1 MSHAVMV
8 IEDNP
13 EVLRLLGVILEN
25 EGATVTLERDPRVAL
40 QKLRANPVDVLFAG
54 LQAPGRDGL
63 AVLREAIK
71 LRPGMPIVAV
81 APAYG
86 SVNSSVDAFRLGVVD
101 YLTMPIRAEH
111 VAAAL
116 ARAAVV
122 IGMRQSPPTP
132 LRALAPLRRDAVP
145 TRVVAASPAMKRTIA
160 LAKRVAD
167 AAVPALVLGEVGAG
181 KETIARLVHTL
192 GRQAQGPFVKVCCEA
207 VSESRLA
214 EIFFGKERAL
224 DDGSV
229 CVECGVIEAAAGG
242 TLFLHHVDH
251 LPRWMQAEL
260 LHAMQEGKF
269 LRRDGSTPVEFR
281 VQLAASASQDLSAL
295 THTGV
300 LLENFRAFLDVAPL
314 TVPPLRERQE
324 DIRPLM
330 AHLLQLSDCTSAKQL
345 RFSEDALSLLE
356 AHSWPG
362 NVYELGN
369 FIRRAT
375 VFAAKARISAARA
388 SELLTPA
395 RAPRSANTIT
405 VPFAGDLKRIEQS
418 IVMEVI
424 NRFQGNKAAAAR
436 ALGLHR
442 RTLYRILEGNAALQ

>member
-1 MSHAVMV
+1 LH
-8 IEDNP
+8 
-13 EVLRLLGVILEN
+13 
-25 EGATVTLERDPRVAL
+25 
-40 QKLRANPVDVLFAG
+40 
-54 LQAPGRDGL
+54 APGRDGL
-63 AVLREAIK
+63 EVLREALK
-71 LRPGMPIVAV
+71 LRPGLPIVAV

-101 YLTMPIRAEH
+101 YLTMPLRAEH

-116 ARAAVV
+116 ARATVV
-122 IGMRQSPPTP
+122 MGMRRNPPP
-132 LRALAPLRRDAVP
+132 PSRALPALRREAVP
-145 TRVVAASPAMKRTIA
+145 MRVVAASAAMKRTIA

-167 AAVPALVLGEVGAG
+167 ASVPTLVLGEVGVG

-192 GRQAQGPFVKVCCEA
+192 GRQAQGPFVKVSCEA
-207 VSESRLA
+207 VGEPRLA
-214 EIFFGKERAL
+214 EVLFGKERSLA
-224 DDGSV
+224 DGSV

-242 TLFLHHVDH
+242 TLFLHHVEQ

-260 LHAMQEGKF
+260 LHAVQEGKF
-269 LRRDGSTPVEFR
+269 LRRDGSTPVDFR

-330 AHLLQLSDCTSAKQL
+330 AHLLQQSDCKSTKNL
-345 RFSEDALSLLE
+345 RFSADALTLLE

-362 NVYELGN
+362 NVYELSN

-375 VFAAKARISAARA
+375 VFASEARISAARA
-388 SELLTPA
+388 AELLTPA
-395 RAPRSANTIT
+395 RLPRSANTIT

-442 RTLYRILEGNAALQ
+442 RTLYRILEGHAAMQ